1 VSLELRD
8 LEREAERTLGRA
20 IFDYF
25 AGGAEREVTLQRN
38 VTAWGSLDLRPHVL
52 RGIDS
57 VATEATVLGTEIAAP
72 ILVAPIAYQ
81 LLAHSD
87 GEVGTAKG
95 IAAAG
100 GLMVVS
106 TRTTMPLE
114 EIAAASQGSPLW
126 FQVYLLQDRSW
137 IAEVVARA
145 REAGYRALVLT
156 ADTPIL
162 GRRKRDER
170 NSFQVPP
177 AMVAAHH
184 RAIGSPSRLP
194 GRDDGGLQDP
204 RVRLEDIGWLREQSG
219 LPVVVKGVLRA
230 DDAHACVEAGAE
242 AVVVSN
248 HGGRQLDSAV
258 PTAAALPEV
267 VAAVGSRAEV
277 YVDGGIREGADIL
290 KALALGAQAVLIGRP
305 IVWGLAALGGEGVRQ
320 VLEEMREALARA
332 MVLCQVG
339 SVGEI
344 SADLVGRVRSNVRY
358 FDA

>member
-1 VSLELRD
+1 MSVDVREF
-8 LEREAERTLGRA
+8 ERQAERTLGRA

-25 AGGAEREVTLQRN
+25 AGGAEREVTLHRN
-38 VTAWGSLDLRPHVL
+38 VTAWGTLDLRPHVL
-52 RGIDS
+52 RGIETAGTS
-57 VATEATVLGTEIAAP
+57 ATVLGAEIAAP

-81 LLAHSD
+81 SLAHPD

-95 IAAAG
+95 TAAAG

-106 TRTTMPLE
+106 SRTTMPLE
-114 EIAAASQGSPLW
+114 EIAAESQGAPLW
-126 FQVYLLQDRSW
+126 FQVYLLKDRGW
-137 IAEVVARA
+137 TAEAVARA

-162 GRRKRDER
+162 GRRRRDER
-170 NSFQVPP
+170 NAFQIPP
-177 AMVAAHH
+177 AVVAAHH
-184 RAIGSPSRLP
+184 RAVGSPSRLA

-204 RVRLEDIGWLREQSG
+204 SVKLEDIAWLGELSG

-230 DDAHACVEAGAE
+230 DDAHACIEAGAK

-258 PTAAALPEV
+258 STAVALPEV
-267 VAAVGSRAEV
+267 VGAVGNRAEV
-277 YVDGGIREGADIL
+277 YVDGGIREGTDIL
-290 KALALGAQAVLIGRP
+290 KALAFGARAVLIGRP

-320 VLEEMREALARA
+320 VLEELRASLARA
-332 MVLCQVG
+332 MVLCQVA

-344 SADLVGRVRSNVRY
+344 SPDLVARMRANVRRL
-358 FDA
+358 DS